1 MRKVEYY
8 TGYEITE
15 EIMKRINQIALKRFR
30 EGRYSPLYDDRYA
43 TLDELCYWNETIPET
58 INAVLG
64 EDWYIIYSKTRKL
77 IEINE
82 WVDIED
88 VPNKLEQTMEM
99 FSALKKILLSSED
112 KKIIA
117 TMKHNTSYKFY
128 SSLIQRGL
136 LKEYSDNIFVEEELP
151 KDAEII
157 RNNIEEKYGFVED
170 FLKDPKRN
178 KEEEDMLEDYIYHD
192 VSFEIT
198 EGFKNR
204 YKK

>member
-1 MRKVEYY
+1 MNITIKVYNS
-8 TGYEITE
+8 
-15 EIMKRINQIALKRFR
+15 KLK
-30 EGRYSPLYDDRYA
+30 
-43 TLDELCYWNETIPET
+43 
-58 INAVLG
+58 
-64 EDWYIIYSKTRKL
+64 KTM
-77 IEINE
+77 
-82 WVDIED
+82 D
-88 VPNKLEQTMEM
+88 M
-99 FSALKKILLSSED
+99 FSALKKILLSSKD
-112 KKIIA
+112 KKILA

-157 RNNIEEKYGFVED
+157 RNNIEEKYGFVKD

-178 KEEEDMLEDYIYHD
+178 KEQEDMLEDYIYHD